1 MNWLDLVIVL
11 IILWPVYL
19 GVRRGFLAGILELA
33 GIVVSVAVPF
43 FLYVPG
49 GKLLHKAGVA
59 EVYSGALAFLIVW
72 FITLNL
78 YYFAARRLYR
88 RVPRGIRISRINM
101 ALGALPGLARG
112 LIIAA
117 LLMAMAVSLPN
128 PLVTSQ
134 TVEGSVFAPPLID
147 ATTGVASSAADIF
160 GEAVR
165 AALGFIT
172 VEPKSGERIAL
183 PYHVQN
189 PTVDS
194 RAEQE
199 MLKLVN
205 QERVSRGL
213 KPLVMS
219 ERLRRVA
226 RLHSIDMFQRGYF
239 AHDTPGGRTP
249 FQRMRRGEV
258 RFYAAGENLAL
269 APTVRIAHSGLMKS
283 PGHRANILNPAFRRV
298 GIGAVR
304 GGLHGIMF
312 TQDFAN

>member
-1 MNWLDLVIVL
+1 LVIVS

-43 FLYVPG
+43 FLHVPG
-49 GKLLHKAGVA
+49 GKLLLKAGVS

-101 ALGALPGLARG
+101 ALGALPGLTRG
-112 LIIAA
+112 LIISA
-117 LLMAMAVSLPN
+117 LLLAVAVSLPN
-128 PLVTSQ
+128 PLVTSR

-165 AALGFIT
+165 SALGFVT
-172 VEPKSGERIAL
+172 VEPKSGERIDL
-183 PYHVQN
+183 RYQVQN

-194 RAEQE
+194 RAERE

-219 ERLRRVA
+219 ERLRNVA

-239 AHDTPGGRTP
+239 AHDTPRGRTP

-304 GGLHGIMF
+304 GGSHGIMF
-312 TQDFAN
+312 TQDFAK

>member
-1 MNWLDLVIVL
+1 MDWLDLLIVV

-19 GVRRGFLAGILELA
+19 GVRRGFLAGMLELA

-49 GKLLHKAGVA
+49 GKLLQKAGVS
-59 EVYSGALAFLIVW
+59 EVYSGALAFLIIW
-72 FITLNL
+72 FITLNA
-78 YYFAARRLYR
+78 YYFIARRLYR
-88 RVPRGIRISRINM
+88 RVPRGVRISRINM

-117 LLMAMAVSLPN
+117 LLLAIAVSLPN
-128 PLVTSQ
+128 PWITSQ
-134 TVEGSVFAPPLID
+134 TVEKSRLAPPLID
-147 ATTGVASSAADIF
+147 ASTVVTSYVAEIF

-165 AALGFIT
+165 SALGFIT
-172 VEPKSGERIAL
+172 IEPKSGERIDL
-183 PYHVQN
+183 RYRVQN
-189 PTVDS
+189 PKVDPEV
-194 RAEQE
+194 EQE
-199 MLKLVN
+199 MLNLVN
-205 QERVSRGL
+205 RERVARGL
-213 KPLVMS
+213 PPLELS

-226 RLHSIDMFQRGYF
+226 RLHSIDMFQKGYF
-239 AHDTPGGRTP
+239 AHDTPGGITS
-249 FQRMRRGEV
+249 FQRMRRGRV

-298 GIGAVR
+298 GIGAAR
-304 GGLHGIMF
+304 GGPHGIMF

>member
-49 GKLLHKAGVA
+49 GKLLHKLGVA
-59 EVYSGALAFLIVW
+59 QIYSGALAFLIIW
-72 FITLNL
+72 FVTLNI
-78 YYFAARRLYR
+78 YYFVARQLYR

-112 LIIAA
+112 LIVAA
-117 LLMAMAVSLPN
+117 LLLAVAVSLPN
-128 PLVTSQ
+128 PLVTSR